1 MTEETKNQPVVE
13 PEVEEIWVDDINE
26 LYEEE
31 YTEEQIEEMESL
43 LATSMTDIKEGEVI
57 EGKIVNINQVG
68 VAVDIGFK
76 SEGMID
82 LDEFDDLDSINRG
95 DMISVFLE
103 AVEGRR
109 GELVLSKRKADFLK
123 IWEEVRVIHD
133 DQTIVQGKCL
143 RRVKGGIVVDL
154 MGIDAFLPG
163 SQIDVYPV
171 RDFDALIGET
181 MEFKIVKLNEQR
193 KNVVLSRK
201 IILQKDLNERREA
214 TLKEIQVGDIK
225 EAIVKNITDF
235 GVFVDI
241 NGLDGLIYITD
252 LSWGR
257 VNHPSE
263 ICKLDEKI
271 NIQILDID
279 YDKIRVSAGLKQLTP
294 HPWEGIEE
302 KYPEGSTVQGK
313 VVSITDY
320 GAFVEIEKGIEG
332 LIHISEMS
340 WVQHVKHPS
349 VYLHLG
355 DIIDAVVLNIK
366 KEEKKISL
374 GLKQLEPD
382 PWEIIENKYPV
393 GSKHKGIVRSLTQ
406 FGAFT
411 ELEDG
416 IDGLIHIS
424 DLSWTKK
431 IRHPKDVV
439 RKGQEIDIIV
449 LDINKDER
457 RIALGYKQL
466 EEDPWVEFEKVL
478 VEGYEA
484 KGKIIR
490 KIDKGIIVELNNPA
504 VEGFVPKSLADNY
517 SGCNEGDEID
527 LVVETFNKEVRK
539 IVLKSAALASQKD
552 TAEAEEKLVVNEDGQ
567 VEIPQ
572 ADPVEEKVAEEVKV
586 ETEAPAEEVVEEK
599 VEEVKAEE
607 IVEKPE
613 EVKEEEPK
621 AEEVV
626 EEVKEEKKPAKKKT
640 TKKATKK
647 EEVKEEEPKAEE
659 VVEEVKEEKKPAK
672 KKTTKKATKKKD
684 EEIKED
690 KEEEIKEEEK

>member
-1 MTEETKNQPVVE
+1 MIPAVPVDRSKSGGKVIMTEETKNQPVVE
-13 PEVEEIWVDDINE
+13 PEEIWVDDISE

-31 YTEEQIEEMESL
+31 YTKDQIEEMESL
-43 LATSMTDIKEGEVI
+43 LATSMIDIKEGEII
-57 EGKIVNINQVG
+57 EGRIVNINQVG

-82 LDEFDDLDSINRG
+82 LDEFDDLDSIKRG
-95 DMISVFLE
+95 DTISVFLE

-109 GELVLSKRKADFLK
+109 GELILSKRKADFLK
-123 IWEEVRVIHD
+123 IWEEVRIIHD
-133 DQTIVQGKCL
+133 EQTIVQGKCL

-214 TLKEIQVGDIK
+214 TLQEIQVGDVK

-279 YDKIRVSAGLKQLTP
+279 YDKIRVSAGLKQLTA

-302 KYPEGSTVQGK
+302 RYPEGSTVQGK

-355 DIIDAVVLNIK
+355 DVIDAVVLNIK

-382 PWEIIENKYPV
+382 PWEIIEKKYPV
-393 GSKHKGIVRSLTQ
+393 GSKHKGVVRSLTQ

-439 RKGQEIDIIV
+439 RKGQEIDVIV

-466 EEDPWVEFEKVL
+466 EEDPWLEFEKTL
-478 VEGYEA
+478 VEGYETKA
-484 KGKIIR
+484 KVIR
-490 KIDKGIIVELNNPA
+490 KIDKGIIVELNEPA

-517 SGCNEGDEID
+517 GAIKEGDEID

-539 IVLKSAALASQKD
+539 VVLKSPTVVSSKD
-552 TAEAEEKLVVNEDGQ
+552 ITEEI
-567 VEIPQ
+567 EIPAEVIEGQ
-572 ADPVEEKVAEEVKV
+572 PLYATENTEK
-586 ETEAPAEEVVEEK
+586 EK
-599 VEEVKAEE
+599 VEEA
-607 IVEKPE
+607 
-613 EVKEEEPK
+613 KEETK
-621 AEEVV
+621 SEEVV
-626 EEVKEEKKPAKKKT
+626 EEVVEEAKEEKPAKKT
-640 TKKATKK
+640 TKKA
-647 EEVKEEEPKAEE
+647 A
-659 VVEEVKEEKKPAK
+659 
-672 KKTTKKATKKKD
+672 KKD
-684 EEIKED
+684 EEEKV
-690 KEEEIKEEEK
+690 EEPKEEEKAE

>member
-1 MTEETKNQPVVE
+1 MTEETKNQTVVE
-13 PEVEEIWVDDINE
+13 PEEIWVDDIND

-31 YTEEQIEEMESL
+31 YTTEEIEEMESL
-43 LATSMTDIKEGEVI
+43 LATSMIDIKEGEII

-76 SEGMID
+76 SEGMIG
-82 LDEFDDLDSINRG
+82 LDEFDDLDSIKRG

-123 IWEEVRVIHD
+123 IWEEVRIIYD
-133 DQTIVQGKCL
+133 EQTIVQGKCL

-154 MGIDAFLPG
+154 MSIDAFLPG

-214 TLKEIQVGDIK
+214 TLKEIQVGDVK

-279 YDKIRVSAGLKQLTP
+279 YDKTRVSAGLKQLTP

-374 GLKQLEPD
+374 GLKQLEAD

-393 GSKHKGIVRSLTQ
+393 GSKHTGVVRSLTQ

-439 RKGQEIDIIV
+439 RKGQEIEIIV

-466 EEDPWVEFEKVL
+466 EPDPWIEFEKIL
-478 VEGYEA
+478 VEGYET
-484 KGKIIR
+484 KCKVIR
-490 KIDKGIIVELNNPA
+490 KIDKGIIVELTNPV
-504 VEGFVPKSLADNY
+504 VEGFVPKSLSDNY
-517 SGCNEGDEID
+517 ATCNEGDEID
-527 LVVETFNKEVRK
+527 LIVETFNKEVRK
-539 IVLKSAALASQKD
+539 VVLKSATLQVAPKVARKVDPDKLIVDAD
-552 TAEAEEKLVVNEDGQ
+552 GRVHIPEPEA
-567 VEIPQ
+567 
-572 ADPVEEKVAEEVKV
+572 VEEKVEEKVEVKVEEPIIETKV
-586 ETEAPAEEVVEEK
+586 ETEAPVQEVAEEAVVEEKVEEVVEEK
-599 VEEVKAEE
+599 VEEVK
-607 IVEKPE
+607 
-613 EVKEEEPK
+613 
-621 AEEVV
+621 
-626 EEVKEEKKPAKKKT
+626 EKKNPAKKT
-640 TKKATKK
+640 TKKAAKK
-647 EEVKEEEPKAEE
+647 EEAPVQEVAEEAKEEAKEEEA
-659 VVEEVKEEKKPAK
+659 KEEKA
-672 KKTTKKATKKKD
+672 
-684 EEIKED
+684 E
-690 KEEEIKEEEK
+690 

>member
-1 MTEETKNQPVVE
+1 MTEETKNKPVVE
-13 PEVEEIWVDDINE
+13 PEEIWVDDINE

-31 YTEEQIEEMESL
+31 YTKEQIEEMESL
-43 LATSMTDIKEGEVI
+43 LATSMIDIKEGEII
-57 EGKIVNINQVG
+57 EGRIVNINQVG

-82 LDEFDDLDSINRG
+82 LDEFDDLDSIKRG
-95 DMISVFLE
+95 DAISVFLE
-103 AVEGRR
+103 SVEGRR
-109 GELVLSKRKADFLK
+109 GELILSKRKADFLK
-123 IWEEVRVIHD
+123 IWEEVKIIHD
-133 DQTIVQGKCL
+133 EQTIVQGKCL

-279 YDKIRVSAGLKQLTP
+279 YDKTRVSAGLKQLTP
-294 HPWEGIEE
+294 HPWEGIED

-374 GLKQLEPD
+374 GIKQLEAD

-406 FGAFT
+406 FGVFT

-466 EEDPWVEFEKVL
+466 EEDPWVEFEKIL
-478 VEGYEA
+478 VEGYA
-484 KGKIIR
+484 VKCKVIR
-490 KIDKGIIVELNNPA
+490 KIDKGIIVELNKPV
-504 VEGFVPKSLADNY
+504 VEGFVPKSLVDNY
-517 SGCNEGDEID
+517 SNYKEGDDID
-527 LVVETFNKEVRK
+527 LIVETFNKEVRK
-539 IVLKSAALASQKD
+539 VVLKSP
-552 TAEAEEKLVVNEDGQ
+552 TAVVAPKKIDPDKLIVDADGR
-567 VEIPQ
+567 VHIPE
-572 ADPVEEKVAEEVKV
+572 ADPVEKVI
-586 ETEAPAEEVVEEK
+586 EEK
-599 VEEVKAEE
+599 
-607 IVEKPE
+607 
-613 EVKEEEPK
+613 
-621 AEEVV
+621 V
-626 EEVKEEKKPAKKKT
+626 EEVKEEKKPAKKT

-647 EEVKEEEPKAEE
+647 DEIVTEEVKEE
-659 VVEEVKEEKKPAK
+659 VVEKAKEEKKPA
-672 KKTTKKATKKKD
+672 KKTTKKATKKDEVVVEEAKEEKKPTKKATKKVAKKD
-684 EEIKED
+684 EEVVKE
-690 KEEEIKEEEK
+690 KEVVEEKVEKAIEEKPKAE

>member
-1 MTEETKNQPVVE
+1 MTEETKKQTVVE
-13 PEVEEIWVDDINE
+13 PEEIWVDDISE

-31 YTEEQIEEMESL
+31 YTKEQIEEMESL
-43 LATSMTDIKEGEVI
+43 LSTSMLDIKEGEII
-57 EGKIVNINQVG
+57 EGRIVNINQVG

-76 SEGMID
+76 SEGMIE
-82 LDEFDDLDSINRG
+82 LDEFDDLNSIKRG
-95 DMISVFLE
+95 DTISVFLE
-103 AVEGRR
+103 SVEGRR
-109 GELVLSKRKADFLK
+109 GELILSKRKADFLK
-123 IWEEVRVIHD
+123 IWEEVRIIHD
-133 DQTIVQGKCL
+133 EQTIVQGKCL

-181 MEFKIVKLNEQR
+181 MDFKIVKLNEQR

-214 TLKEIQVGDIK
+214 TLKEIQIGDVK

-263 ICKLDEKI
+263 VCKLDEKI

-279 YDKIRVSAGLKQLTP
+279 YDKIRVSAGLKQLTS

-302 KYPEGSTVQGK
+302 RYPEGSTVQGK

-355 DIIDAVVLNIK
+355 DVIDAVVLNIK

-382 PWEIIENKYPV
+382 PWAIIENKYPV
-393 GSKHKGIVRSLTQ
+393 GSKHKGVVRSLTQ

-439 RKGQEIDIIV
+439 RKGQEIDVIV

-466 EEDPWVEFEKVL
+466 EEDPWVEFEKIL
-478 VEGYEA
+478 VEGYETKA
-484 KGKIIR
+484 KVIR
-490 KIDKGIIVELNNPA
+490 KIDKGIIVELNEPA

-517 SGCNEGDEID
+517 AGCKEGDEID

-539 IVLKSAALASQKD
+539 VVLKSPTVASQKEI
-552 TAEAEEKLVVNEDGQ
+552 AEAIIKEEY
-567 VEIPQ
+567 
-572 ADPVEEKVAEEVKV
+572 
-586 ETEAPAEEVVEEK
+586 EASLAEEVVVDEVEDDNTVEAVEETTEEK
-599 VEEVKAEE
+599 
-607 IVEKPE
+607 
-613 EVKEEEPK
+613 
-621 AEEVV
+621 
-626 EEVKEEKKPAKKKT
+626 PAKKT
-640 TKKATKK
+640 TKKAAKK
-647 EEVKEEEPKAEE
+647 DEEPKEEEVAEE
-659 VVEEVKEEKKPAK
+659 AKEEKPA
-672 KKTTKKATKKKD
+672 KKTTKKAAKKD
-684 EEIKED
+684 EEEVA
-690 KEEEIKEEEK
+690 EETKEEEK

>member
-1 MTEETKNQPVVE
+1 MIPAVSVDRSKSGGIFIMTEETKNQPVVE
-13 PEVEEIWVDDINE
+13 PEEIWVDDINE

-31 YTEEQIEEMESL
+31 YTKDEIEEMESL
-43 LATSMTDIKEGEVI
+43 LATSMIDIKEGEII

-82 LDEFDDLDSINRG
+82 LDEFDDLNAIKRG

-109 GELVLSKRKADFLK
+109 GELILSKRKADFLK
-123 IWEEVRVIHD
+123 IWEEVRIIHEE
-133 DQTIVQGKCL
+133 QTIVQGKCL

-154 MGIDAFLPG
+154 MSIDAFLPG

-214 TLKEIQVGDIK
+214 TLKEIQVGDVK

-279 YDKIRVSAGLKQLTP
+279 YDKTRVSAGLKQLTP

-355 DIIDAVVLNIK
+355 DVIDAVVLNIK

-374 GLKQLEPD
+374 GLKQLEAD

-393 GSKHKGIVRSLTQ
+393 GSKHTGVVRSLTQ

-439 RKGQEIDIIV
+439 RKGQEIEVIV

-466 EEDPWVEFEKVL
+466 EEDPWLEFEKIL

-484 KGKIIR
+484 KCKVIR
-490 KIDKGIIVELNNPA
+490 KIDKGIIVELSNPV

-517 SGCNEGDEID
+517 ATCNEGDEID

-539 IVLKSAALASQKD
+539 VVLKSPTFEVAPRVDPDKLIVDADGKVQIPEADPVDEKV
-552 TAEAEEKLVVNEDGQ
+552 EEEVAEEKK
-567 VEIPQ
+567 
-572 ADPVEEKVAEEVKV
+572 PVKKATKKVAKKDE
-586 ETEAPAEEVVEEK
+586 EAPAEKEEESTEEVVEEK
-599 VEEVKAEE
+599 VEEK
-607 IVEKPE
+607 VE
-613 EVKEEEPK
+613 
-621 AEEVV
+621 
-626 EEVKEEKKPAKKKT
+626 EEKKPAKKT

-647 EEVKEEEPKAEE
+647 DEETNEEEVVVEAQEEVKEEEK
-659 VVEEVKEEKKPAK
+659 
-672 KKTTKKATKKKD
+672 
-684 EEIKED
+684 
-690 KEEEIKEEEK
+690 